1 MLKYYVYAYLRN
13 KDSKTAKAGTPYYI
27 GKGSGNRAWK
37 RHQNVK
43 IPKDSFYTVIL
54 ESNLTEL
61 GAFALERRMI
71 QWYGRKDLGTG
82 ILMNKTDGGDGA
94 PGVICNEAR
103 NQKISDSLSGR
114 RKSTD
119 HKLALSKSHT
129 GKTQSSKTIQNRVS
143 KLTGKKRTDEF
154 KIAQS
159 ERFIGKPKP
168 WLVGREG
175 ANKGRKWWNNG
186 TSSKLS
192 IDSPGNGWIE
202 GRIL

>member
-37 RHQNVK
+37 KHKNVK
-43 IPKDSFYTVIL
+43 IPKDNFYIVIL

-71 QWYGRKDLGTG
+71 RWYGRKDLGTG
-82 ILMNKTDGGDGA
+82 MLFNKTDGGDGF
-94 PGVICNEAR
+94 PGTVYTEER
-103 NQKISDSLSGR
+103 NQKISNSLSGR
-114 RKSTD
+114 KKTVE
-119 HKLALSKSHT
+119 HKLSISKSRI
-129 GKTQSSKTIQNRVS
+129 GKPQSSETIQNRVS
-143 KLTGKKRTDEF
+143 KLTGKKRTEEF
-154 KIAQS
+154 KVAQS
-159 ERFIGKPKP
+159 ERFVGKPKP

-192 IDSPGNGWIE
+192 LECPGNGWIE